1 KPAGSPTVGVGGAV
15 AESRGGAHARGR
27 RPVPQIPSSAAEVPI
42 PAGYAR
48 GNRNWATARRIMRIA
63 HVVAAAAPSAGPGQ
77 VFLGRARAR
86 LASEAR
92 LGGGSLTGTGAA
104 ASTGRPFIGV
114 LGGLR
119 PAGSPHELARVDLM
133 GSRWPGRVA
142 LRFPRRQNT
151 HC

>member
-1 KPAGSPTVGVGGAV
+1 
-15 AESRGGAHARGR
+15 
-27 RPVPQIPSSAAEVPI
+27 
-42 PAGYAR
+42 
-48 GNRNWATARRIMRIA
+48 MRIA
-63 HVVAAAAPSAGPGQ
+63 HVVAAAAATAGLGQ
-77 VFLGRARAR
+77 FFWGPRRARAR